1 MLSEEIKKRFFENT
15 DETGRFAVTS
25 FVTGKTY
32 YVETIGTRGEA
43 WGSIDP
49 ATGKLTH
56 KKGDGKY
63 TGGVNKNDSLINE
76 ENGFENIITLEAGQS
91 PFDEINRRD
100 KEYELL
106 MKKD

>member
-15 DETGRFAVTS
+15 DETGRFRVTS
-25 FVTGKTY
+25 YITGKSY
-32 YVETIGTRGEA
+32 YVETIGTRGES

-63 TGGVNKNDSLINE
+63 TGGIDKRDSLITE
-76 ENGFENIITLEAGQS
+76 ENGFDNITLLEPGQS
-91 PFDEINRRD
+91 PFDEINKRD